1 MQPSSAQISMASESC
16 CFAFCYTIFLCI
28 HEVGSTVK
36 WEGISYCTVFVYCFQ
51 CNLLF
56 FQVLDKLN
64 ETLTFVDGENLKEK
78 LVEVYENDADRA
90 LEKLSDYPEGIYR
103 GNAML
108 SINPENYI
116 GVR

>member
-1 MQPSSAQISMASESC
+1 MAN
-16 CFAFCYTIFLCI
+16 
-28 HEVGSTVK
+28 TVK
-36 WEGISYCTVFVYCFQ
+36 REGVSYCTVFVYCFQ
-51 CNLLF
+51 SNLLF

-78 LVEVYENDADRA
+78 LVDIYENHTDRA
-90 LEKLSDYPEGIYR
+90 LEKLSDQPTGIYW

-116 GVR
+116 RVR